1 MSTPTTIQTIM
12 QNGKPAFVVIP
23 YDEFRK
29 MLFQKPRIPQGD
41 AVPHEVISLTVRKGF
56 TLLRAW
62 REYLGLTQVEVA
74 RSAGISQAAL
84 SQMESGEKSLRKA
97 TREKLAQAM
106 GLNSE
111 QVV

>member
-1 MSTPTTIQTIM
+1 MNSEKCFFK
-12 QNGKPAFVVIP
+12 N
-23 YDEFRK
+23 
-29 MLFQKPRIPQGD
+29 PRIPQGD
-41 AVPHEVISLTVRKGF
+41 AVPHEVISLTVCKGF

-74 RSAGISQAAL
+74 RSAGITQAAL

-106 GLNSE
+106 GLNPE